1 MTRSGVRAGAGT
13 DARAAVLNTVPPAIV
28 GACEGSSAPRVYLF
42 GSYRAG
48 TSAGVCD
55 GAVREGALPI
65 EGPGALDDAGVRLA
79 AGLAGGVVFAMRMS
93 PELFAS
99 RSRRLIHCAKSTGA
113 PAWRT

>member
-1 MTRSGVRAGAGT
+1 MTRSGVRAGA

-28 GACEGSSAPRVYLF
+28 GAACEGSSAPRVYLF

-55 GAVREGALPI
+55 GAVRGALPI

>member
-1 MTRSGVRAGAGT
+1 MTRSGVRAGA